1 MSLVDDRR
9 AGDVYEVIRG
19 GTEGQRLGV
28 AARGAEILRV
38 YEGPYTNQVTY
49 RQRCDTCGYLPPNP
63 PITVSILPYST
74 EAYGTYHAD
83 SFICSFCGNR
93 QMVEIQG

>member
-1 MSLVDDRR
+1 MDDRR
-9 AGDVYEVIRG
+9 TREVYEAIRG
-19 GTEGQRLGV
+19 RTEGHRVAV

-63 PITVSILPYST
+63 PITVSILPYGT
-74 EAYGTYHAD
+74 VAHGTYHAQ
-83 SFICSFCGNR
+83 SFVCIFCGHR
-93 QMVEIQG
+93 QTVEIQG